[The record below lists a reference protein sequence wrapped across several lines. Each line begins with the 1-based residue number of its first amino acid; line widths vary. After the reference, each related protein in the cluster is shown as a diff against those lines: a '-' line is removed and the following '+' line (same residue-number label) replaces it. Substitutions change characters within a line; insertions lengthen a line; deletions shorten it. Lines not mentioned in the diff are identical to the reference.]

1 MHMPMTVV
9 RKTAFLSRQ
18 GFRDPRWL
26 DRVAELGL
34 REVEGEHLTTC
45 PGCGREPERV
55 VGQYVHYSHLA
66 RLTEC
71 GCGLWY
77 SDLRLNAETVRAHF
91 ERAYK
96 DDEYFRARRP
106 VFEHLS
112 RLVSQRT
119 PYGGSVLD
127 VGGATGHLALAIWQ
141 IRPDVDLTV
150 TDVSERAC
158 AEAKALGLHA
168 MQVSVAGLSDWLPQY
183 DAVICSDVLY
193 YEPDIG
199 PVWETLARIVRPG
212 GSLVIRGPNRTGTI
226 RRAGTKQDPF
236 STRLH
241 GFNPEHL
248 CVFTRAYL
256 EERLTEVEFTGIR
269 TLPSPVGQGSRLAT
283 LAGRVAC
290 NLGPPVT
297 PSVVT
302 IARKP

>member
-9 RKTAFLSRQ
+9 RKTAFLPRQ
-18 GFRDPRWL
+18 GFRDTRWL

-45 PGCGREPERV
+45 PGCGQEPERV
-55 VGQYVHYSHLA
+55 IGQYVHYSHLG
-66 RLTEC
+66 RLMEC
-71 GCGLWY
+71 LCGLWY

-96 DDEYFRARRP
+96 DDGYFRARRP
-106 VFEHLS
+106 VFDHLA

-119 PYGGSVLD
+119 PPGGSVLD
-127 VGGATGHLALAIWQ
+127 VGGAMGHLALMIWN

-150 TDVSERAC
+150 TDVSEDAC
-158 AEAKALGLHA
+158 RKARTCGLHA
-168 MQVSVAGLSDWLPQY
+168 LPVSVAGLRWLPQY

-193 YEPDIG
+193 YEPNIG
-199 PVWETLARIVRPG
+199 QVWETLSGIVRPG
-212 GSLVIRGPNRTGTI
+212 GSLIIRGPNRTDTI
-226 RRAGTKQDPF
+226 RHAGGKQHPL
-236 STRLH
+236 STRLR

-248 CVFTRAYL
+248 YVFTREYL
-256 EERLTEVEFTGIR
+256 EARLAEVGFTGVR
-269 TLPSPVGQGSRLAT
+269 TLPSPVGTGSRLAT

-290 NLGPPVT
+290 TLGLPVT